1 MKRKWLMLGSAIG
14 ISSVVL
20 ITSGFTALA
29 STSGYDAYKSALKNT
44 KTLHSVSVQAEAQL
58 KDNGSSLFSGSGSL
72 KADLA
77 GKADSASATLQGQ
90 GGART
95 VNFYK
100 QDGKTIVKESGS
112 DVYYVEQDGKKK
124 GEQDKEKLDG
134 QVPQEVENVIDA
146 LVGNLKDYV
155 TLNTQTDGTKAI
167 SLHLTD
173 TQLPAVAQA
182 FGALAIKQADTE
194 QGRETNDDAA
204 QSGKAAKNGR
214 EGLKSNLKDVL
225 KLDLPQLATDIK
237 IDAVDL
243 KAVINADNYIQ
254 HQEAD
259 ITVSGKD
266 AAGAAHQVV
275 LHLNGDFSGF
285 NSTTPDKVDLTGK
298 TVQTVQ
304 NHNKDRSSKE

>member
-29 STSGYDAYKSALKNT
+29 STSGYEAYKSALKNT
-44 KTLHSVSVQAEAQL
+44 KTLNSVSVQAKVQL

-77 GKADSASATLQGQ
+77 GKADSASATLQVQ
-90 GGART
+90 GGERT
-95 VNFYK
+95 VNYYK

-124 GEQDKEKLDG
+124 GERDREKFDG
-134 QVPQEVENVIDA
+134 QVPQEVENVVDA

-155 TLNTQTDGTKAI
+155 TLNPQADGTKAI
-167 SLHLTD
+167 GLHLTD
-173 TQLPAVAQA
+173 TQIPAVAQA
-182 FGALAIKQADTE
+182 FGALAVKQAATVQD
-194 QGRETNDDAA
+194 REKISEAA
-204 QSGKAAKNGR
+204 QSGKAAKADR
-214 EGLKSNLKDVL
+214 EGLKSNLRDAV

-237 IDAVDL
+237 IDAIDL
-243 KAVINADNYIQ
+243 KAVINANNYIQ
-254 HQEAD
+254 HQEAN

-304 NHNKDRSSKE
+304 RHHGDWSDNE